1 MTAPWRA
8 VLASLPLLAVAGCA
22 YDPPVRGDRAS
33 AQYRQDLGACRTAT
47 AERVDREN
55 AKRGPRW
62 VASPVTRPFQLRT
75 GIRACMEEKGYAAQ
89 G

>member
-1 MTAPWRA
+1 MTGVPRA
-8 VLASLPLLAVAGCA
+8 ARPLLLLLLVAGCA

-33 AQYRQDLGACRTAT
+33 AKYQQDLGACRTAT
-47 AERVDREN
+47 AEQVDREN

-75 GIRACMEEKGYAAQ
+75 GIRACMQAKGYAAE